1 VLDHALRQ
9 LVAGGVG
16 DVLFQQPAQQVALLA
31 DREADRGDE
40 HISERS
46 MIMANVFSFCSLYAE
61 CAAGR
66 HQEALDR
73 WLLASR

>member
-1 VLDHALRQ
+1 VLDHTLRQ

-46 MIMANVFSFCSLYAE
+46 MIHGQHV
-61 CAAGR
+61 
-66 HQEALDR
+66 
-73 WLLASR
+73 LLLFFVC